1 MTETREDT
9 PTRRTVQTPTL
20 TTAAVVWLVARRE
33 MSAKLRD
40 KGFLLSTAFILV
52 AILAS
57 AILPAAFSDDSPTY
71 DVGVVG
77 STAELE
83 PAVRAQADAEG
94 AAVDLRPY
102 DDVNA
107 ARTAIEAEEIEAA
120 VDGNE
125 VLVESD
131 LDPAL
136 ERILNGASAALAG
149 EERLVEAGI
158 DPGEVSAALSVPP
171 LELVTLDADAERN
184 EQRQVTAFLGVAVLY
199 GLLILMGQ
207 YVAMGVVE
215 EKSSRVVE
223 LLLSTIKP
231 WQLLAGKVIGLG
243 LLGLAQLLVMCVV
256 GLGAAIGFDV
266 LAVPGDAISTMAQVI
281 GWFVLG
287 YAFYAAVFAAGAAL
301 VSRQED
307 LQSVLLPMIIVLVA
321 AFFVAIQAAQNPD
334 GLLARITSLVPALSP
349 MVMPVRS
356 AGGGVAW
363 WEIAVAVLLMIAA
376 IAFVIR
382 LGGRIYA
389 GALLRTGGKVK
400 VKDAL
405 SGS

>member
-1 MTETREDT
+1 MK
-9 PTRRTVQTPTL
+9 P
-20 TTAAVVWLVARRE
+20 AAVVWLVARRE
-33 MSAKLRD
+33 IAAKLRD

-52 AILAS
+52 AVLAS
-57 AILPAAFSDDSPTY
+57 ALLPVLLTDDSPTY

-77 STAELE
+77 VDAELE
-83 PAVRAQADAEG
+83 AAVQAQAEAAG
-94 AAVDLRPY
+94 AAVELRSY
-102 DDVNA
+102 DDVDA
-107 ARTAIEAEEIEAA
+107 ARAAVESEEIEAA
-120 VDGNE
+120 IDGEQVVVD
-125 VLVESD
+125 SA
-131 LDPAL
+131 LDSML
-136 ERILNGASAALAG
+136 ERILNAASAAVAA
-149 EERLVEAGI
+149 EQRLVEVGI
-158 DPGEVSAALSVPP
+158 DPAEVAQALAVPP
-171 LELVTLDADAERN
+171 LELVRLDADAERN
-184 EQRQVTAFLGVAVLY
+184 AQRQVIAFLGVAVLY

-243 LLGLAQLLVMCVV
+243 LLGLAQLLVVCVA
-256 GLGAAIGFDV
+256 GLSAAIAFDV
-266 LAVPGDAISTMAQVI
+266 VAVPGDAIGTMAQVI

-307 LQSVLLPMIIVLVA
+307 LQSVLLPMITLLVA
-321 AFFVAIQAAQNPD
+321 AFFVAITAAQNPD
-334 GLLARITSLVPALSP
+334 GLLARITSFVPGLSP

-356 AGGGVAW
+356 AAGNVAW
-363 WEIAVAVLLMIAA
+363 WELVVAVGLMLAA
-376 IAFVIR
+376 IAAVIR

-389 GALLRTGGKVK
+389 GALLRMGGKVK

-405 SGS
+405 AGN

>member
-1 MTETREDT
+1 MK
-9 PTRRTVQTPTL
+9 P
-20 TTAAVVWLVARRE
+20 AAVVWLVARRE
-33 MSAKLRD
+33 IAAKLRD

-52 AILAS
+52 AVLAS
-57 AILPAAFSDDSPTY
+57 ALLPVLLTDDSPTY

-77 STAELE
+77 VDAELE
-83 PAVRAQADAEG
+83 AAVQAQAEAAG
-94 AAVDLRPY
+94 AAVELRSY
-102 DDVNA
+102 DDVDA
-107 ARTAIEAEEIEAA
+107 ARAAVESEEIEAA
-120 VDGNE
+120 IDGEQVVVD
-125 VLVESD
+125 SA
-131 LDPAL
+131 LDSML
-136 ERILNGASAALAG
+136 ERILNAASAAVAA
-149 EERLVEAGI
+149 EQRLVEVGI
-158 DPGEVSAALSVPP
+158 DPAEVAQALAVPP
-171 LELVTLDADAERN
+171 LELVRLDADAERN
-184 EQRQVTAFLGVAVLY
+184 AQRQVIAFLGVAVLY

-243 LLGLAQLLVMCVV
+243 LLGLAQLLVVCVA
-256 GLGAAIGFDV
+256 GLSAAIAFDV
-266 LAVPGDAISTMAQVI
+266 VAVPGDAIGTMAQVI

-307 LQSVLLPMIIVLVA
+307 LQSVLLPMITLLVA
-321 AFFVAIQAAQNPD
+321 AFFVAITAAQNPD
-334 GLLARITSLVPALSP
+334 GLLARITSFVPALSP

-356 AGGGVAW
+356 AAGNVAW
-363 WEIAVAVLLMIAA
+363 WELVVAVGLMLAA
-376 IAFVIR
+376 IAAVIR

-389 GALLRTGGKVK
+389 GALLRMGGKVK

-405 SGS
+405 AGN

>member
-1 MTETREDT
+1 MK
-9 PTRRTVQTPTL
+9 P
-20 TTAAVVWLVARRE
+20 AAVVWLVARRE
-33 MSAKLRD
+33 IAAKLRD

-52 AILAS
+52 AVLAS
-57 AILPAAFSDDSPTY
+57 ALLPVLLTDDSPTY

-77 STAELE
+77 VDAELE
-83 PAVRAQADAEG
+83 AAVQAQAEAAG
-94 AAVDLRPY
+94 AAVELRSY
-102 DDVNA
+102 DDVDA
-107 ARTAIEAEEIEAA
+107 ARAAVESEEIEAA
-120 VDGNE
+120 IDGEQVVVD
-125 VLVESD
+125 SA
-131 LDPAL
+131 LDSML
-136 ERILNGASAALAG
+136 ERILNAASAAVAA
-149 EERLVEAGI
+149 EQRLVEVGI
-158 DPGEVSAALSVPP
+158 DPAEVAQALAVPP
-171 LELVTLDADAERN
+171 LELVRLDADAERN
-184 EQRQVTAFLGVAVLY
+184 AQRQVIAFLGVSVLY

-243 LLGLAQLLVMCVV
+243 LLGLAQLLVVCVA
-256 GLGAAIGFDV
+256 GLSAAIAFDV
-266 LAVPGDAISTMAQVI
+266 VAVPGDAIGTMAQVI

-307 LQSVLLPMIIVLVA
+307 LQSVLLPMITLLVA
-321 AFFVAIQAAQNPD
+321 AFFVAITAAQNPD
-334 GLLARITSLVPALSP
+334 GLLARITSFVPALSP

-356 AGGGVAW
+356 AAGNVAW
-363 WEIAVAVLLMIAA
+363 WELVVAVGLMLAA
-376 IAFVIR
+376 IAAVIR

-389 GALLRTGGKVK
+389 GALLRMGGKVK

-405 SGS
+405 AGN

>member
-1 MTETREDT
+1 MK
-9 PTRRTVQTPTL
+9 P
-20 TTAAVVWLVARRE
+20 AAVVCLVARRE
-33 MSAKLRD
+33 IAAKLRD

-52 AILAS
+52 AVLAS
-57 AILPAAFSDDSPTY
+57 ALLPVLLTDDSPTY

-77 STAELE
+77 VDAELE
-83 PAVRAQADAEG
+83 AAVQAQAEAAG
-94 AAVDLRPY
+94 AAVELRSY
-102 DDVNA
+102 DDVDA
-107 ARTAIEAEEIEAA
+107 ARAAVESEEIEAA
-120 VDGNE
+120 IDGEQVVVD
-125 VLVESD
+125 SA
-131 LDPAL
+131 LDSML
-136 ERILNGASAALAG
+136 ERILNAASAAVAA
-149 EERLVEAGI
+149 EQRLVEVGI
-158 DPGEVSAALSVPP
+158 DPAEVAQALAVPP
-171 LELVTLDADAERN
+171 LELVRLDADAERN
-184 EQRQVTAFLGVAVLY
+184 AQRQVIAFLGVAVLY

-243 LLGLAQLLVMCVV
+243 LLGLAQLLVVCVA
-256 GLGAAIGFDV
+256 GLSAAIAFDV
-266 LAVPGDAISTMAQVI
+266 VAVPGDAIGTMAQVI

-307 LQSVLLPMIIVLVA
+307 LQSVLLPMITLLVA
-321 AFFVAIQAAQNPD
+321 AFFVAITAAQNPD
-334 GLLARITSLVPALSP
+334 GLLARITSFVPALSP

-356 AGGGVAW
+356 AAGNVAW
-363 WEIAVAVLLMIAA
+363 WELVVAVGLMLAA
-376 IAFVIR
+376 IAAVIR

-389 GALLRTGGKVK
+389 GALLRMGGKVK

-405 SGS
+405 AGN

>member
-1 MTETREDT
+1 MK
-9 PTRRTVQTPTL
+9 P
-20 TTAAVVWLVARRE
+20 AAVVCLVARRE
-33 MSAKLRD
+33 IAAKLRD

-52 AILAS
+52 AVLAS
-57 AILPAAFSDDSPTY
+57 ALLPVLLTDDSPTY

-77 STAELE
+77 VDAELE
-83 PAVRAQADAEG
+83 AAVQAQAEAAG
-94 AAVDLRPY
+94 AAVELRSY
-102 DDVNA
+102 DDVDA
-107 ARTAIEAEEIEAA
+107 ARAAVESEEIEAA
-120 VDGNE
+120 IDGEQVVVD
-125 VLVESD
+125 SA
-131 LDPAL
+131 LDSML
-136 ERILNGASAALAG
+136 ERILNAASAAVAA
-149 EERLVEAGI
+149 EQRLVEVGI
-158 DPGEVSAALSVPP
+158 DPAEVAQALSVPP
-171 LELVTLDADAERN
+171 LELVRLDADAERN
-184 EQRQVTAFLGVAVLY
+184 AQRQVIAFLGVAVLY

-243 LLGLAQLLVMCVV
+243 LLGLAQLLVVCVA
-256 GLGAAIGFDV
+256 GLSAAIAFDV
-266 LAVPGDAISTMAQVI
+266 VAVPGDAIGTMAQVI

-307 LQSVLLPMIIVLVA
+307 LQSVLLPMITLLVA
-321 AFFVAIQAAQNPD
+321 AFFVAITAAQNPD
-334 GLLARITSLVPALSP
+334 GLLARITSFVPALSP

-356 AGGGVAW
+356 AAGNVAW
-363 WEIAVAVLLMIAA
+363 WELVVAVGLMLAA
-376 IAFVIR
+376 IAAVIR

-389 GALLRTGGKVK
+389 GALLRMGGKVK

-405 SGS
+405 AGN

>member
-1 MTETREDT
+1 MK
-9 PTRRTVQTPTL
+9 P
-20 TTAAVVWLVARRE
+20 AAVVCLVARRE
-33 MSAKLRD
+33 IAAKLRD

-52 AILAS
+52 AVLAS
-57 AILPAAFSDDSPTY
+57 ALLPVLLTDDSPTY

-77 STAELE
+77 VDAELE
-83 PAVRAQADAEG
+83 AAVQAQAEAAG
-94 AAVDLRPY
+94 AAVELRSY
-102 DDVNA
+102 DDVDA
-107 ARTAIEAEEIEAA
+107 ARAAVESEEIEAA
-120 VDGNE
+120 IDGEQVVVD
-125 VLVESD
+125 SA
-131 LDPAL
+131 LDSML
-136 ERILNGASAALAG
+136 ERILNAASAAVAA
-149 EERLVEAGI
+149 EQRLVEVGI
-158 DPGEVSAALSVPP
+158 DPAEVAQALAVPP
-171 LELVTLDADAERN
+171 LELVRLDADAERN
-184 EQRQVTAFLGVAVLY
+184 AQRQVIAFLGVSVLY

-243 LLGLAQLLVMCVV
+243 LLGLAQLLVVCVA
-256 GLGAAIGFDV
+256 GLSAAIAFDVVAVPGAAIG
-266 LAVPGDAISTMAQVI
+266 TMAQVI

-307 LQSVLLPMIIVLVA
+307 LQSVLLPMITLLVA
-321 AFFVAIQAAQNPD
+321 AFFVAITAAQNPD
-334 GLLARITSLVPALSP
+334 GLLARITSFVPALSP

-356 AGGGVAW
+356 AAGNVAW
-363 WEIAVAVLLMIAA
+363 WELVVAVGLMLAA
-376 IAFVIR
+376 IAAVIR

-389 GALLRTGGKVK
+389 GALLRMGGKVK

-405 SGS
+405 AGN

>member
-1 MTETREDT
+1 M
-9 PTRRTVQTPTL
+9 
-20 TTAAVVWLVARRE
+20 VARRE
-33 MSAKLRD
+33 IAAKLRD

-52 AILAS
+52 AVLAS
-57 AILPAAFSDDSPTY
+57 ALLPVLLTDDSPTY

-77 STAELE
+77 VDAELE
-83 PAVRAQADAEG
+83 AAVQAQAEAAG
-94 AAVDLRPY
+94 AAVELRSY
-102 DDVNA
+102 DDVDA
-107 ARTAIEAEEIEAA
+107 ARAAVESEEIEAA
-120 VDGNE
+120 IDGEQVVVD
-125 VLVESD
+125 SA
-131 LDPAL
+131 LDSML
-136 ERILNGASAALAG
+136 ERILNAASAAVAA
-149 EERLVEAGI
+149 EQRLVEVGI
-158 DPGEVSAALSVPP
+158 DPAEVAQALAVPP
-171 LELVTLDADAERN
+171 LELVRLDADAERN
-184 EQRQVTAFLGVAVLY
+184 AQRQVIAFLGVAVLY

-243 LLGLAQLLVMCVV
+243 LLGLAQLLVVCVA
-256 GLGAAIGFDV
+256 GLSAAIAFDV
-266 LAVPGDAISTMAQVI
+266 VAVPGDAIGTMAQVI

-307 LQSVLLPMIIVLVA
+307 LQSVLLPMITLLVA
-321 AFFVAIQAAQNPD
+321 AFFVAITAAQNPD
-334 GLLARITSLVPALSP
+334 GLLARITSFVPALSP

-356 AGGGVAW
+356 AAGNVAW
-363 WEIAVAVLLMIAA
+363 WELVVAVGLMLAA
-376 IAFVIR
+376 IAAVIR

-389 GALLRTGGKVK
+389 GALLRMGGKVK

-405 SGS
+405 AGN

>member
-1 MTETREDT
+1 MST
-9 PTRRTVQTPTL
+9 
-20 TTAAVVWLVARRE
+20 AVVIWLVARRE
-33 MSAKLRD
+33 MAAKLRD

-57 AILPAAFSDDSPTY
+57 ILLPAAFADDSPTY

-77 STAELE
+77 SAAEVAD
-83 PAVRAQADAEG
+83 AVRAQAAAEG
-94 AAVDLRPY
+94 AAVALRSF
-102 DDVNA
+102 DDVANA
-107 ARTAIEAEEIEAA
+107 ELAIEAEEVEAA
-120 VDGNE
+120 VDGGR
-125 VLVESD
+125 VIVDSD
-131 LDPAL
+131 LDPTL
-136 ERILNGASAALAG
+136 ERILNAASGAVAA
-149 EERLVEAGI
+149 EQRLVEAGI
-158 DPGEVSAALSVPP
+158 DPGEVAQALSVPP
-171 LELVTLDADAERN
+171 LEVVRLDADAERN
-184 EQRQVTAFLGVAVLY
+184 EQRQVTAFLGVGVLY

-223 LLLSTIKP
+223 LLLSTVKS

-243 LLGLAQLLVMCVV
+243 LLGLAQLLIMCVV
-256 GLGAAIGFDV
+256 GLGAAIWFDV
-266 LAVPGDAISTMAQVI
+266 LAVPSDVFGTIAQVI

-307 LQSVLLPMIIVLVA
+307 LQTVLLPMIVVLVA

-349 MVMPVRS
+349 LVMPVRW
-356 AGGGVAW
+356 AAGGVAW
-363 WEIAVAVLLMIAA
+363 WELVIAILLMLVA
-376 IAFVIR
+376 IVAVIR

-400 VKDAL
+400 VRDAL
-405 SGS
+405 AGS

>member
-1 MTETREDT
+1 MK
-9 PTRRTVQTPTL
+9 P
-20 TTAAVVWLVARRE
+20 AAVVCLVARRE
-33 MSAKLRD
+33 IAAKLRD

-52 AILAS
+52 AVLAS
-57 AILPAAFSDDSPTY
+57 ALLPVLLTDDSPTY

-77 STAELE
+77 VDAELE
-83 PAVRAQADAEG
+83 AAVQAQAEAAG
-94 AAVDLRPY
+94 AAVELRSY
-102 DDVNA
+102 DDVDA
-107 ARTAIEAEEIEAA
+107 ARAAVESEEIEAA
-120 VDGNE
+120 IDGEQVVVD
-125 VLVESD
+125 SA
-131 LDPAL
+131 LDSML
-136 ERILNGASAALAG
+136 ERILNAASAAVAA
-149 EERLVEAGI
+149 EQRLVEVGI
-158 DPGEVSAALSVPP
+158 DPAEVAQALAVPP
-171 LELVTLDADAERN
+171 LELVRLDADAERN
-184 EQRQVTAFLGVAVLY
+184 AQRQVIAFLGVAVLY

-243 LLGLAQLLVMCVV
+243 LLGLAQLLVVCVA
-256 GLGAAIGFDV
+256 GLSAAIAFDV
-266 LAVPGDAISTMAQVI
+266 VAVPGDAIGTMAQVI

-307 LQSVLLPMIIVLVA
+307 LQSVLLPMITLLVA
-321 AFFVAIQAAQNPD
+321 AFFVAITAAQNPD
-334 GLLARITSLVPALSP
+334 GLLARITSFVPALSP

-356 AGGGVAW
+356 AAGNVAW
-363 WEIAVAVLLMIAA
+363 WELVVAVGLMLAA
-376 IAFVIR
+376 IAAVIR

-389 GALLRTGGKVK
+389 GALLRMGGKVK

-405 SGS
+405 AGT